1 MTAVDTDVVIVGAGM
16 AGLALA
22 VALARDG
29 LTSVIVEAGDRPE
42 APPESVDL
50 DAWDHRVS
58 ALTPGTR
65 RFLEGLGVWSRMPVN
80 RLAPYDRMR
89 VWDGEG
95 TGEIHFSA
103 AEMGIPE
110 LGHIVENRVTV
121 AALVDAAEAARGTE
135 VWWGEA
141 LAGVDADSGDGVQ
154 VATSGGR
161 TLRAPLLVG
170 ADGARSGVRERLGF
184 RTRAWPYRQHALVAT
199 LALGRPHD
207 ATCYQAF
214 LPTGPVAL
222 LPLADPNLS
231 SLVWSIDDPVWEGLL
246 NGDDG
251 DFIHALN
258 RALAGRAPEITA
270 VGQRAAF
277 PLHQCHAVD
286 YIRPGVALVADAAH
300 SIHPLAGQGINL
312 GLADVAALAG
322 ELVEASRGDLDWGD
336 TRVLSRYQRRRKS
349 DNLAMMAAMEGFRR
363 GFGSDNPLVRVL
375 RNAGLNWVQGA
386 LPLKRWLMAQALD

>member
-1 MTAVDTDVVIVGAGM
+1 MTAIDTDVVIAGAGM

-22 VALARDG
+22 VALAQDG
-29 LTSVIVEAGDRPE
+29 LTSVILEAGDRPGDLPQGV
-42 APPESVDL
+42 AL

-65 RFLEGLGVWSRMPVN
+65 KFLDRLGVWSRMPVS

-95 TGEIHFSA
+95 TGAIQFA
-103 AEMGIPE
+103 ATEVGIPE

-121 AALVDAAEAARGTE
+121 AALVAAVEAARGAE
-135 VWWGEA
+135 IWWGEA
-141 LAGVDADSGDGVQ
+141 LAGIDADIGDGVQ

-170 ADGARSGVRERLGF
+170 ADGARSRVREELGF
-184 RTRAWPYRQHALVAT
+184 RTRAWPYRQHALVTT
-199 LALGRPHD
+199 LALARPHE

-214 LPTGPVAL
+214 LPTGPIAL
-222 LPLADPNLS
+222 LPLAEPDLC
-231 SLVWSIDDPVWEGLL
+231 SLVWSIDDPAWEGLL
-246 NGDDG
+246 NGEDG
-251 DFIHALN
+251 EFIHALN
-258 RALAGRAPEITA
+258 RGLAGRAPEVTGVA
-270 VGQRAAF
+270 QRAAF

-312 GLADVAALAG
+312 GLADVAALAE
-322 ELVEASRGDLDWGD
+322 ELVDASRGDLDWGD

-349 DNLAMMAAMEGFRR
+349 DNLAMMAAMEGFKR
-363 GFGSDNPLVRVL
+363 GFGSDNLLVRVL
-375 RNAGLNWVQGA
+375 RNTGLNWVQGA